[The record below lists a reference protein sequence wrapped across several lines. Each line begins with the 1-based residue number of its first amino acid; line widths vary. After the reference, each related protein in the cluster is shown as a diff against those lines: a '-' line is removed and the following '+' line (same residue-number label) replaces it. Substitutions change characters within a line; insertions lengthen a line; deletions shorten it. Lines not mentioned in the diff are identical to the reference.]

1 MDTNRRNFLIQSGT
15 TLGVFGLGYLLWD
28 AKAPSGN
35 GGTDPATPG
44 DAGRPPA
51 PKRPPGEML
60 GAAIRRMRDENKFGV
75 VVRIPD
81 DAQSRHMA
89 GHTLVNHL
97 NERGPECDELFA
109 ETVFVCLESEAI
121 QKELLGANPS
131 HSLYLFNPDGKVVAS
146 VPFDF
151 ATQGQE
157 FVKVARAMVHGEGDA
172 RLRRRADSILADCD
186 PAVAQALA
194 RLESPE
200 DTSAVL
206 GQASTLAP
214 LLVHE
219 RLQAPAG
226 PRRAALAELIGR
238 YVAGAAANGPGPRL
252 PFGIELAAGGGGC
265 GDSCREQLPRDFSFA
280 CGMGR
285 VGPGTR
291 SFVRYLRS

>member
-28 AKAPSGN
+28 AEAPSGN
-35 GGTDPATPG
+35 GGTDPGTPG

-51 PKRPPGEML
+51 PKRPPGELL
-60 GAAIRRMRDENKFGV
+60 GAAIRRMRDENTFGV
-75 VVRIPD
+75 AVRIPD
-81 DAQSRHMA
+81 DAEHRHTP
-89 GHTLVNHL
+89 GHILVYHL

-109 ETVFVCLESEAI
+109 ETVFVCLETAVI

-131 HSLYLFNPDGKVVAS
+131 HSLCLFTPDGKVVAS
-146 VPFDF
+146 VPFDYE
-151 ATQGQE
+151 ANRRE
-157 FVKVARAMVHGEGDA
+157 FVIGVRELVHGEGDA

-194 RLESPE
+194 RLESPG
-200 DTSAVL
+200 DKAAVL

-226 PRRAALAELIGR
+226 PRRDALAELIGR
-238 YVAGAAANGPGPRL
+238 YVAAAAANAPGPRL
-252 PFGIELAAGGGGC
+252 PFGVELEAESGGC
-265 GDSCREQLPRDFSFA
+265 GDSCKEQPPRNYRIA

-291 SFVRYLRS
+291 SFLRYLRS